1 MTSSSPFWENIFLS
15 VRAASRLFGA
25 SSTGLIISVIVLYY
39 LSKSNANGVD
49 LEPFKTPTFVAILLA
64 AHLCGYLKL
73 PDISL
78 ASDSP
83 DASRPKTSGTNFVF
97 CGAILYLLHTLRL
110 NLVDLDPFH
119 NPALLAGLV
128 FAYTKG
134 YLRFPES
141 SSAKEDPEVSEFKKS
156 LPAIEAVAT
165 RLAPYIKIGSLVVL
179 LTYSSIHYGLALPL
193 RPWLHVSLLAGIATI
208 GFFAP
213 TAKFYGPF
221 RFGYLEYS
229 EHISRLY
236 KLLDWWCCVAL
247 FLFPYLTS
255 FQGDIFYLMLLP
267 IVSLSTVA
275 MLVAAW
281 IYVYVEYRKQL
292 LAITHAVA
300 ADLSRIT
307 IAASSTSEFA
317 SKVSEYDKQLFEA
330 AKTAKRDSL
339 KATAIRITDLFVCGT
354 TAWAS
359 FAEITEGARRITSK
373 TNAIVEAATN
383 VEDTEK
389 PDHAPGDDDD
399 GEDEEDESQTQI
411 LSRELREYAEVTSA
425 KVEDVLLRVEAAQVK
440 VRECDNAR
448 KQDIAARANAE
459 KYATAASDAVVRLDI
474 SLTDSLNESL
484 AVVAA
489 AEIARIL
496 ADQAI
501 TSATYGEMATARGTA
516 ASVRS
521 EASTAELSVERGRR
535 AMDTARAILLGWLQ
549 GK

>member
-1 MTSSSPFWENIFLS
+1 MTSPSPFWENIFLS
-15 VRAASRLFGA
+15 FRAASRLFGA

-39 LSKSNANGVD
+39 LSKSNADGLD
-49 LEPFKTPTFVAILLA
+49 LEPFKDPTFVAILLV

-73 PDISL
+73 PDISV
-78 ASDSP
+78 ASESP
-83 DASRPKTSGTNFVF
+83 EASRPKTSGTNFVF

-229 EHISRLY
+229 EHISRLC
-236 KLLDWWCCVAL
+236 KLLDWWCCVSL

-255 FQGDIFYLMLLP
+255 FHGDIFYLMLLP

-330 AKTAKRDSL
+330 AKTARRDSL
-339 KATAIRITDLFVCGT
+339 KATAIRITDFFVCRT
-354 TAWAS
+354 TAWSS
-359 FAEITEGARRITSK
+359 FAEITESARRITSK

-383 VEDTEK
+383 VEDAEK
-389 PDHAPGDDDD
+389 PDHAPEDDD

-411 LSRELREYAEVTSA
+411 LSRELREHAEVTSA
-425 KVEDVLLRVEAAQVK
+425 KVEDVLLRVEAAQAK
-440 VRECDNAR
+440 VRECDDAR
-448 KQDIAARANAE
+448 KQDIAARAIAE

-489 AEIARIL
+489 AERARIL

-516 ASVRS
+516 ASVRT
-521 EASTAELSVERGRR
+521 EAFTAELSVERGRR

>member
-1 MTSSSPFWENIFLS
+1 MTSPSPFWENIFLS
-15 VRAASRLFGA
+15 IRAGSRLFGA
-25 SSTGLIISVIVLYY
+25 SSTRLVIAVAVLYY
-39 LSKSNANGVD
+39 LSKSEADGVD
-49 LEPFKTPTFVAILLA
+49 LELFKSPTFVVVLLV
-64 AHLCGYLKL
+64 AHVCGYLKL
-73 PDISL
+73 PNINLSNE
-78 ASDSP
+78 SP
-83 DASRPKTSGTNFVF
+83 DASRQKGSGTNIVF
-97 CGAILYLLHTLRL
+97 CGAIFYLLHTLRL
-110 NLVDLDPFH
+110 NLVDLDPMH
-119 NPALLAGLV
+119 NPALLIGLV

-141 SSAKEDPEVSEFKKS
+141 SPAGEDPEVSEFRKS
-156 LPAIEAVAT
+156 LPAIEAVTT
-165 RLAPYIKIGSLVVL
+165 RLAPYVKIGSLVVL
-179 LTYSSIHYGLALPL
+179 LTYISIHYGLALPL
-193 RPWLHVSLLAGIATI
+193 RPWLHVCLLAGIATI

-229 EHISRLY
+229 DHISRLY

-255 FQGDIFYLMLLP
+255 FHPDVFYLMLLP
-267 IVSLSTVA
+267 ILSLSLVA

-292 LAITHAVA
+292 LAITHAVT
-300 ADLSRIT
+300 ADISRIA

-317 SKVSEYDKQLFEA
+317 LKVSGYDRQLCEA
-330 AKTAKRDSL
+330 AKTARRDSL
-339 KATAIRITDLFVCGT
+339 KATAIRITDFFVCET

-359 FAEITEGARRITSK
+359 FAEITEAARQMISK

-383 VEDTEK
+383 VEDAEK
-389 PDHAPGDDDD
+389 PDHVPGDDE

-411 LSRELREYAEVTSA
+411 LSRELREQAESTSD
-425 KVEDVLLRVEAAQVK
+425 KVADVLVRVEAAQAK

-448 KQDIAARANAE
+448 KQDIAARAIAE
-459 KYATAASDAVVRLDI
+459 KYATAASEAVEKLDI
-474 SLTDSLNESL
+474 RLTDSLNESL

-489 AEIARIL
+489 AERARIL

-501 TSATYGEMATARGTA
+501 TSATYGEMAIARENA
-516 ASVRS
+516 ASVRT

-535 AMDTARAILLGWLQ
+535 AMDTARTILLGWLR

>member
-1 MTSSSPFWENIFLS
+1 MTTPSPFWENIFLS
-15 VRAASRLFGA
+15 VRAASGLFGA
-25 SSTGLIISVIVLYY
+25 SSTGLFIVVIVLYY
-39 LSKSNANGVD
+39 LSKSNTDGID
-49 LEPFKTPTFVAILLA
+49 LEPFKSPTFVAILLI
-64 AHLCGYLKL
+64 AHFCGYLKV
-73 PDISL
+73 PDIRLTSE
-78 ASDSP
+78 SP
-83 DASRPKTSGTNFVF
+83 EAFRQKTSGTNIVF
-97 CGAILYLLHTLRL
+97 CGAVLYLLHILRL
-110 NLVDLDPFH
+110 NVVDLDPFH
-119 NPALLAGLV
+119 NPALFIGLA

-134 YLRFPES
+134 YLRFPER
-141 SSAKEDPEVSEFKKS
+141 SSAGENPEVSEFRKA
-156 LPAIEAVAT
+156 LPAIEAVAS
-165 RLAPYIKIGSLVVL
+165 RLAPYVKIGSLVVL
-179 LTYSSIHYGLALPL
+179 LTYISINYGLALPL

-255 FQGDIFYLMLLP
+255 FHPDVFYLMVLP

-275 MLVAAW
+275 ILVAAW
-281 IYVYVEYRKQL
+281 IYVFVEYRKQL

-330 AKTAKRDSL
+330 AKTARRDSL
-339 KATAIRITDLFVCGT
+339 KATAIRITDFFVCGT

-359 FAEITEGARRITSK
+359 FAEITEAARRITSK

-383 VEDTEK
+383 VEDAEK
-389 PDHAPGDDDD
+389 PDHIPGDDD
-399 GEDEEDESQTQI
+399 GADEEDESQTQI
-411 LSRELREYAEVTSA
+411 LSRELREQAEATLA
-425 KVEDVLLRVEAAQVK
+425 KVEDVLVRLEASQAK

-448 KQDIAARANAE
+448 KQDIAARAIAE

-489 AEIARIL
+489 AERARIL

-521 EASTAELSVERGRR
+521 EAATAEISLERGRK
-535 AMDTARAILLGWLQ
+535 AMDIARAILLEWLQ

>member
-15 VRAASRLFGA
+15 VRAASRLFAA

-39 LSKSNANGVD
+39 LSKSNADGLD
-49 LEPFKTPTFVAILLA
+49 LEPFKDPTFVAILLV
-64 AHLCGYLKL
+64 AHFCGYLKL

-83 DASRPKTSGTNFVF
+83 EASRPKTSGTNFVF

-119 NPALLAGLV
+119 NPALLIGLV

-141 SSAKEDPEVSEFKKS
+141 SSAEENPEVSEFKKS

-165 RLAPYIKIGSLVVL
+165 RLAPYVKSE
-179 LTYSSIHYGLALPL
+179 SSKF
-193 RPWLHVSLLAGIATI
+193 LLA
-208 GFFAP
+208 
-213 TAKFYGPF
+213 
-221 RFGYLEYS
+221 
-229 EHISRLY
+229 
-236 KLLDWWCCVAL
+236 V
-247 FLFPYLTS
+247 
-255 FQGDIFYLMLLP
+255 
-267 IVSLSTVA
+267 
-275 MLVAAW
+275 
-281 IYVYVEYRKQL
+281 
-292 LAITHAVA
+292 THAVA

-339 KATAIRITDLFVCGT
+339 KATAIRITDFFVCGT

-383 VEDTEK
+383 VEDAEK
-389 PDHAPGDDDD
+389 PDHAPGDDD
-399 GEDEEDESQTQI
+399 GEDEEDESQTQK
-411 LSRELREYAEVTSA
+411 LSRELREHAEVTSA
-425 KVEDVLLRVEAAQVK
+425 KVEDVLLRVEAAQAK

-448 KQDIAARANAE
+448 KQDIAARAIAE

-489 AEIARIL
+489 AERARIL

-516 ASVRS
+516 ASVRT
-521 EASTAELSVERGRR
+521 EAFTAELSVERGRR